1 MHVVDRERASLLKDF
16 LRFNVFPS
24 SSAEAEIVGLVIRN
38 GLRGLSPDQMD
49 IWHERVLPVVSRPLV
64 EQIPDWVLV
73 QKMTQTLQR
82 SVPTVTGG
90 RPRPRQGR
98 GQS

>member
-16 LRFNVFPS
+16 LRFNVFPP

-38 GLRGLSPDQMD
+38 GLKGLSPDQMD
-49 IWHERVLPVVSRPLV
+49 LWHERVLPVVSRPLV

-73 QKMTQTLQR
+73 QKMTQTFQR
-82 SVPTVTGG
+82 NAADAIGS
-90 RPRPRQGR
+90 RPRRRQGR